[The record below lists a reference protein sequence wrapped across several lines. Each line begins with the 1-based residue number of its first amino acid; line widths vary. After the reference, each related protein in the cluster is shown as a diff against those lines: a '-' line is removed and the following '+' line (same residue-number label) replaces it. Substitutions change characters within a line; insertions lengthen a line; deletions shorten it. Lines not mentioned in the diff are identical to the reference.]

1 MYDSYDSSLC
11 GGVPAVWPRA
21 PRWPTDGALL
31 EKIRLALAPEHRMLA
46 SEYLMEP
53 VKNQRLM
60 DLAWAHFNR
69 LIDKYHAEGARHT
82 LEEWAELVCVPTGW
96 GTDRMMDWLGSR
108 ENLLEEETN
117 LYKAEPFCSL
127 YGNNL
132 MELAPNAHSISRRSV
147 QRKCDNC
154 KTPTLGKCALC
165 GEACCSR
172 ACMLAMKKGH
182 RRECETVYDN
192 GSNCGA
198 VVTLMEM
205 MDVLTPK
212 EFEAAT
218 GGHFTPQQ
226 LGRGFGFL
234 GVDRRKEKEAGTN
247 VRDWARVCAASG
259 CGATECDK
267 KCTTCRAVYYCG
279 KECQKKDWKTHKK
292 VCASMAMGA
301 MGKHATE
308 SSKSSAK

>member
-1 MYDSYDSSLC
+1 MFDSYDNSLC

-21 PRWPTDGALL
+21 PRWPTDSALL
-31 EKIRLALAPEHRMLA
+31 GKIRLSLAPENQMTA

-53 VKNQRLM
+53 VKKQRLM

-69 LIDKYHAEGARHT
+69 LIDKYNAEGARHT

-96 GTDRMMDWLGSR
+96 GTDQMMDWLGSR

-117 LYKAEPFCSL
+117 LYDGEQFGSL
-127 YGNNL
+127 YGKNF

-147 QRKCDNC
+147 QRKCDKC
-154 KTPTLGKCALC
+154 RTPTLGECALC
-165 GEACCSR
+165 GEAFCSR
-172 ACMLAMKKGH
+172 ACMLAVKGH
-182 RRECETVYDN
+182 RRECEMVYEN
-192 GSNCGA
+192 GNNCGA
-198 VVTLMEM
+198 IVTLVEM
-205 MDVLTPK
+205 MDVLTPE

-226 LGRGFGFL
+226 AGGGFL

-247 VRDWARVCAASG
+247 AGDWARVCAARG
-259 CGATECDK
+259 CVVTECAK

-292 VCASMAMGA
+292 VCASMAMGT